1 MTKDHLKPFQMVC
14 DERPPKIP
22 DVVHDERPPVGWWG
36 GGKFMMKNHL
46 KNPELALIII
56 LLGGSSEF
64 PLPAHTLCVCVCESE
79 YGVCVCVCVFE
90 YGVCVCVCVC
100 MV

>member
-1 MTKDHLKPFQMVC
+1 MVC
-14 DERPPKIP
+14 DERPPKYLMWFMMK
-22 DVVHDERPPVGWWG
+22 DHQWG

-64 PLPAHTLCVCVCESE
+64 PLPAHAPAHALCVCV
-79 YGVCVCVCVFE
+79 
-90 YGVCVCVCVC
+90 
-100 MV
+100 